1 MTSALVVPTGT
12 ANLASVVAGLRRA
25 GLDPELSLEPSA
37 IASAAIVVLPGVGH
51 FKPAIDALRGAG
63 LVEVLRARVRAER
76 PLLAICLGLQ
86 VLAEGSDEAPGVEG
100 LGLIEGHVHR
110 FPEGV
115 RCPHLGWTEVQAPA
129 EARLLRSGFANF
141 AHSYRLIEPP
151 PGWLAATADHAG
163 PFVAAVERGPILAC
177 QLHPE
182 LSGQWGAEL
191 LARWVALAK
200 ES

>member
-1 MTSALVVPTGT
+1 MSEALVVPTGT
-12 ANLASVVAGLRRA
+12 ANLASVLAGLRRA
-25 GLDPELSLEPSA
+25 GLEPELSVDPAA
-37 IASAAIVVLPGVGH
+37 IAAAPIVVLPGVGH
-51 FKPAIDALRGAG
+51 FKPAIEGLREAG
-63 LVEVLRARVRAER
+63 LVQPLRDRVRAEK

-100 LGLIEGHVHR
+100 LGVLPGHVRR

-115 RCPHLGWTEVQAPA
+115 RCPHLGWTYVQAP
-129 EARLLRSGFANF
+129 EHSRLLRSGFANF
-141 AHSYRLIEPP
+141 AHSYRLSVAPA
-151 PGWLAATADHAG
+151 GWHAAIADHEG

-182 LSGQWGAEL
+182 LSGQWGADL
-191 LARWVALAK
+191 LARWVALSK